1 VSNNSAPNLIRDRC
15 IVVFKTTSDKDGEHW
30 WSLDKNA
37 DYIVLQRSRDKDAVT
52 NKLKGKARKDV
63 KFSIENL
70 VEKGSI
76 KKLLTILWIH
86 QVMEEFNPNKSSN
99 SQSFVD
105 FVREPIKKTGDESNL
120 AHQSD
125 GKPVT
130 LEIIQTL
137 VSGICK
143 WHPLFLPIFLGNT
156 KLYDSISEIT
166 KFNDFNDEDSTLN
179 LAIRFSNDGHSPL
192 HLAAEISN
200 TEMIDLLLEAQKQ
213 SQGKD
218 GINSLVNRVG
228 MTALHCAAMAS
239 NEITAK
245 HLIEKGADPNRQDNF
260 GRTPLHLA
268 AFFAKD
274 INIVNVL
281 LNDKP
286 VDVHSLDNCGQNAL
300 SYAECNQHGLAK
312 EIASRLEE
320 SGLITKRTSSNN
332 TSVLDLLN
340 QYSNKE
346 LGLSLLPARMES
358 DGSERMKQLDDP
370 HCTTL
375 LQPQASLS
383 KFSSKSTS
391 FVDFFFSFLY
401 FSPFLK
407 TSSITHA
414 LLILLSLVSLLSM
427 LLSSRSH
434 H

>member
-1 VSNNSAPNLIRDRC
+1 
-15 IVVFKTTSDKDGEHW
+15 
-30 WSLDKNA
+30 
-37 DYIVLQRSRDKDAVT
+37 
-52 NKLKGKARKDV
+52 
-63 KFSIENL
+63 
-70 VEKGSI
+70 
-76 KKLLTILWIH
+76 
-86 QVMEEFNPNKSSN
+86 
-99 SQSFVD
+99 
-105 FVREPIKKTGDESNL
+105 
-120 AHQSD
+120 
-125 GKPVT
+125 
-130 LEIIQTL
+130 
-137 VSGICK
+137 
-143 WHPLFLPIFLGNT
+143 
-156 KLYDSISEIT
+156 
-166 KFNDFNDEDSTLN
+166 